1 MKRALIIGTGT
12 VMGVAAVLAL
22 NPDGGAAASGNLPNI
37 GSPSTSGA
45 TTAGTATSAGSAT
58 TAGSTTN
65 AGSTGT
71 AGSNSS
77 SNAASSPNSG
87 SSSNSGAA
95 SSSSSKTAT
104 GSAVDVGYG
113 IVQVKAII
121 KAGKLVDVQALS
133 LPNND
138 GHSARISQQAF
149 PMLVEQAIAAQS
161 ANVSGIGGA
170 SYTSYGFQQSL
181 SSALSK
187 AGFKG

>member
-22 NPDGGAAASGNLPNI
+22 NPDGGAAASGNLPNLTP
-37 GSPSTSGA
+37 SSTSGT
-45 TTAGTATSAGSAT
+45 TTAGGAT
-58 TAGSTTN
+58 TVSGTSGNSGGGST
-65 AGSTGT
+65 
-71 AGSNSS
+71 
-77 SNAASSPNSG
+77 SNAANSPNSG
-87 SSSNSGAA
+87 TNSGSTATSNSG
-95 SSSSSKTAT
+95 SSSSSKTAQ

-113 IVQVKAII
+113 IVQVNAVI
-121 KAGKLVDVQALS
+121 KGGKLVDVQAVS

-149 PMLVEQAIAAQS
+149 PMLVKQAIAAQS

-181 SSALSK
+181 SSALSS